1 MTLAQLIKT
10 SGVLMQYGEINESY
24 IGPTNTSQTAE
35 KPEPPYFP
43 FSPPAAFVSGVRDP
57 VLAGRD
63 LA

>member
-1 MTLAQLIKT
+1 MTSVQLIKT
-10 SGVLMQYGEINESY
+10 SGVLMQYAEINESY
-24 IGPTNTSQTAE
+24 IGPTNASQTGE

-43 FSPPAAFVSGVRDP
+43 FPPPAAFVSAARDP